1 MAFGDLT
8 NLADV
13 KAWLQTGSNAFPSTD
28 DALLMRLITA
38 ASRYIETW
46 LNRPVAA
53 ADWFELRDGTGGRR
67 LQFAVFPVSAV
78 LSLTIDDVAILPATN
93 AWAAGYS
100 FTATQLVLRGY
111 RFTPRPQNVAVT
123 YTAGYP
129 ETPPEIAQA
138 CIELVAL
145 RYRERMRVGEVSK
158 NIGGEVVAFS
168 QKDISDPIKTL
179 LQQYRLVAPIAGTRP
194 ILAAT
199 ATDPA
204 VLAGAL

>member
-38 ASRYIETW
+38 ASRYIEAW

-53 ADWFELRDGTGGRR
+53 ADWFELRDGNGGRR

-78 LSLTIDDVAILPATN
+78 LSLTIDDVAIPAATN

-111 RFTPRPQNVAVT
+111 RFTLRAQNVAVT

-129 ETPPEIAQA
+129 QTPPEIAQA

-158 NIGGEVVAFS
+158 NVGGEVVAFS

-179 LQQYRLVAPIAGTRP
+179 LQQYRLVAPIAGTTP

>member
-53 ADWFELRDGTGGRR
+53 SDWFELRDGTGGRR
-67 LQFAVFPVSAV
+67 LQVAVFPLSAV
-78 LSLTIDDVAILPATN
+78 LALTIDDVAIPPATN
-93 AWAAGYS
+93 AWMAGYS

-111 RFTPRPQNVAVT
+111 RFTLRAQNVAIT

-129 ETPPEIAQA
+129 QTPPEIAQA

-179 LQQYRLVAPIAGTRP
+179 LQQYRLVAPIAGTTP